1 MPVARF
7 AEPERTESVAA
18 APVDEPV
25 ASVSYFVGSVL
36 VVVVAAAAAGELAS
50 RAHNHKVACMQPSA
64 AVLAVGHSGVGP
76 SARVFAASVMSSV
89 QFVFVTAVVDPA
101 SKLGLGATVAVG
113 FAVFAAESEDDPAF
127 EPSLLAVLVS
137 VSAAA
142 VGLGQFVL
150 AVVTSHRHPQQE

>member
-36 VVVVAAAAAGELAS
+36 VVVAAAGELAS
-50 RAHNHKVACMQPSA
+50 RAHNRKVACMQPSA